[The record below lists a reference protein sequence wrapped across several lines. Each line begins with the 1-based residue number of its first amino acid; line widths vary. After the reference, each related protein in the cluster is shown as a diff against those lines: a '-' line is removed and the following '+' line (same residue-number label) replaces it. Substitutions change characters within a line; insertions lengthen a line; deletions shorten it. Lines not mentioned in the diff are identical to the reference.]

1 LASLRTAMSANPGY
15 APTWRAFGLV
25 FERMGEKD
33 QARAAFRRYLQLAP
47 SASDADLIRGR
58 LERMGT

>member
-1 LASLRTAMSANPGY
+1 MSANPSF

-33 QARAAFRRYLQLAP
+33 QARAAYRRYLQLAP
-47 SASDADLIRGR
+47 SAGDADTIRAR
-58 LERMGT
+58 LDRMGT